1 MMKVGYAVK
10 KPPMFKGV
18 NYDYWKERMIAFFE
32 SNHIDISNV
41 VEKGNHNPLNPQRNE
56 IPRDRWTDE
65 HKSRFLLNSQARNAL
80 LCALSHEE
88 YSKVHSFRN
97 AKQMRDTLVI
107 TYEGFSKVKRN
118 KLSLLTH
125 KYELFSMEEGEDIQ
139 TMFGCFQT
147 IMNKL
152 RSLELIGILKVHE
165 QELARDEGTK
175 KGKLL
180 ALVAQ
185 RQKCSIASK
194 ESSSKAFAI
203 NDASTEEP
211 NDDESDKEDDEM
223 SVITRKIRKI

>member
-1 MMKVGYAVK
+1 VLKTIKNLDSV
-10 KPPMFKGV
+10 
-18 NYDYWKERMIAFFE
+18 
-32 SNHIDISNV
+32 
-41 VEKGNHNPLNPQRNE
+41 
-56 IPRDRWTDE
+56 
-65 HKSRFLLNSQARNAL
+65 
-80 LCALSHEE
+80 
-88 YSKVHSFRN
+88 
-97 AKQMRDTLVI
+97 TL
-107 TYEGFSKVKRN
+107 E
-118 KLSLLTH
+118 
-125 KYELFSMEEGEDIQ
+125 
-139 TMFGCFQT
+139 
-147 IMNKL
+147 
-152 RSLELIGILKVHE
+152 ELIGILKVHE